1 MSALLVALV
10 MGALLC
16 GLQAIRAERLLQA
29 ALWLAG
35 LSALVSLLLYLLG
48 APEVA
53 VIELSVGTGLVTV
66 LFVFAISI
74 AGEDTLDA
82 RSLVPR
88 PWACALV
95 VLCVI
100 LLGTLSLPMSQSPAR
115 PEPSFAV
122 VVWQLRGL
130 DVLAQVVLI
139 FAGALGVRGLL
150 AETDVRVAIADFSLR
165 LAQKPEINKQ
175 QSEVLEEDTPI

>member
-1 MSALLVALV
+1 MSTLYAALV

-35 LSALVSLLLYLLG
+35 LSALVSILLYMLG

-53 VIELSVGTGLVTV
+53 VIELSVGAGLVTV

-74 AGEDTLDA
+74 AGEDALDA
-82 RSLVPR
+82 RSLVPK

-95 VLCVI
+95 VLCLV
-100 LLGTLSLPMSQSPAR
+100 LVGALSLPITESLPH
-115 PEPSFAV
+115 PEPSFV
-122 VVWQLRGL
+122 VTLWQARGL

-139 FAGALGVRGLL
+139 FAGALGVRGVL
-150 AETDVRVAIADFSLR
+150 AETGSRLAIADFRLR
-165 LAQKPEINKQ
+165 LARKPEVTNL
-175 QSEVLEEDTPI
+175 QSEVLEEDIPV

>member
-1 MSALLVALV
+1 MSALFVALV
-10 MGALLC
+10 IGALLC
-16 GLQAIRAERLLQA
+16 GLQAIRAERLLLA

-48 APEVA
+48 AAEVA
-53 VIELSVGTGLVTV
+53 VIELSVGAGLVTV

-74 AGEDTLDA
+74 AGEDAMDA
-82 RSLVPR
+82 RALVPG

-100 LLGTLSLPMSQSPAR
+100 LLGALSLPVSQSPVR

-122 VVWQLRGL
+122 VLWQTRGL

-150 AETDVRVAIADFSLR
+150 AETDVRVAIADFRLR
-165 LAQKPEINKQ
+165 LAQKPEVSKL
-175 QSEVLEEDTPI
+175 QSEVIEEDVSL